1 MIIYG
6 MSSGHWTFPAFHFCH
21 PLVPGLVKNG
31 QEHQKLKELL
41 QPRNLENFAKIR
53 QNMSSCIT
61 EAFRLKLIGP
71 VEKKRLQVTQ

>member
-1 MIIYG
+1 M
-6 MSSGHWTFPAFHFCH
+6 A
-21 PLVPGLVKNG
+21 

-61 EAFRLKLIGP
+61 EAFRLKLIDP
-71 VEKKRLQVTQ
+71 TEKKRLQVTQ